1 MKRSNR
7 KSLLKRKSLRKKS
20 VRRSRFRFRFRFR
33 FKSKKECPPG
43 KIRNPK
49 SGICVNENG
58 KIGKEIKEGKL
69 KSKSKRKSKSKSL
82 ESKSKSKSQEKK
94 CPKDKILNPETDRCV
109 NKNGKIGK
117 QILDKKS
124 KRKSKRKSKSKSQEK
139 KLKSKSPKKSQ
150 EKKCPKGKILNPET
164 DRCVN
169 ENGKIGKEIKEGKL
183 NNKSEKKSLKKD
195 ILGKLP
201 KFNKK
206 LKIFNLE
213 SKYFS
218 ETLTPPKFD
227 LIKVKTGSIK
237 DIKVTSSPEAL
248 YVCMVYLRNKYN
260 NLICIEDLT
269 HIKENFSKGK
279 IIKWSD
285 IGILF
290 NNEEPLKINQT
301 VIDSIKKCEKRF
313 VLIPLGFDWKRHNKF
328 FSHANMII
336 YDKKTNEVERFEPH
350 GISGDLDA
358 LNMGE
363 QFDNIFPKV
372 LINLG
377 IPVSKYYKPL
387 DFCPRISFQNLEDF
401 YDKLP
406 SDPGGFCQTWTIW
419 YADLRFANPNVSRKN
434 VVQVA
439 LRQLKRE
446 PKGFKH
452 FIRNYA
458 KFIYLL
464 LIPKKSK

>member
-1 MKRSNR
+1 MKRSNH
-7 KSLLKRKSLRKKS
+7 KSLLKGKSLTKKS
-20 VRRSRFRFRFRFR
+20 VRKSRSRFR

-43 KIRNPK
+43 KIRNP
-49 SGICVNENG
+49 
-58 KIGKEIKEGKL
+58 
-69 KSKSKRKSKSKSL
+69 
-82 ESKSKSKSQEKK
+82 
-94 CPKDKILNPETDRCV
+94 DTDRCV

-124 KRKSKRKSKSKSQEK
+124 KRKSKSKSQEKKCPEGKILNPETDRCVNKNGNIGKQILDKKSKRISKSKSQEK

-169 ENGKIGKEIKEGKL
+169 QNGKIGKEIKEGIL

-237 DIKVTSSPEAL
+237 DIKVTSSPQAL
-248 YVCMVYLRNKYN
+248 YLSMVYLRNKYN
-260 NLICIEDLT
+260 NLICVEDLT

-290 NNEEPLKINQT
+290 NNQPLKINQT

-313 VLIPLGFDWKRHNKF
+313 VLIPLGFDYKRDNKLI
-328 FSHANMII
+328 SHANMII
-336 YDKKTNEVERFEPH
+336 YDTKTNEVERFEPH
-350 GISGDLDA
+350 GISGNLDT

-372 LINLG
+372 LVNLG

-434 VVQVA
+434 VVQIA

-464 LIPKKSK
+464 LIPKI